1 MDTEE
6 SKLLNIHVTICDRP
20 YRLKVK
26 PEEEEIVRKAARI
39 IAEKI
44 KDLQMQHAGNDK
56 QDYLAMTVLTM
67 MVEQLGAEQKQP
79 EPIIAETDFSAELEQ
94 LNQQI
99 SKALHP

>member
-26 PEEEEIVRKAARI
+26 PEEEEIVRKAARL

-44 KDLQMQHAGNDK
+44 KSLQAQHAGNDK
-56 QDYLAMTVLTM
+56 QDYLAMTALTM
-67 MVEQLGAEQKQP
+67 MVEQLGEEHKQP
-79 EPIIAETDFSAELEQ
+79 APVILETDLSAELEQ

-99 SKALHP
+99 DKVLHS